1 MTAGWFDSKVTV
13 AVTVAVAVA
22 VVVAVVVAVAV
33 AVAVQAAAILFWTGA
48 AAQRLQA
55 AEDKLARQDLIAER
69 LARIEA
75 KLDDLSR
82 RQERAEAR

>member
-1 MTAGWFDSKVTV
+1 MSGAWFDSKITV
-13 AVTVAVAVA
+13 AMVITVAI
-22 VVVAVVVAVAV
+22 
-33 AVAVQAAAILFWTGA
+33 QAAAILFWTGA

-75 KLDDLSR
+75 KLDDLTR
-82 RQERAEAR
+82 RQERTEAR